1 MQQNH
6 EQIATASADIYIK
19 SSNLITMHKDT
30 LTESETISALVK
42 VTETA
47 AAAAQE
53 LLSVV

>member
-6 EQIATASADIYIK
+6 EQIATALAYIYIK

-30 LTESETISALVK
+30 LPESETLSALVK

-47 AAAAQE
+47 AAAQE